1 MIVMLEN
8 ISWSQFILITGAAL
22 AVYYVLLV
30 VVFGKKAGKGNSSAG
45 QLPVLSTRK
54 RVWQPQDTEE
64 PAAVP
69 LPVDESVQTSKQVIS
84 AEEELFDLL
93 ETLADEIQEMVSQSD
108 RNDWHTLRPQ
118 LQQLVASYP
127 ALHNEPYRKAII
139 THTEKCVKDY
149 LDMELP
155 ADTLTG
161 VWR

>member
-1 MIVMLEN
+1 MLEN
-8 ISWSQFILITGAAL
+8 ISWSQFILFTGAAL

-54 RVWQPQDTEE
+54 RVWQPLDNPE
-64 PAAVP
+64 PAAEP
-69 LPVDESVQTSKQVIS
+69 LPVEQPTVQTKQVIS
-84 AEEELFDLL
+84 AEDELFDLL
-93 ETLADEIQEMVSQSD
+93 EQLADEIQDKVSQAN
-108 RNDWHTLRPQ
+108 RNDWHALRPQ

-127 ALHNEPYRKAII
+127 ALHGEPYRKAII

-155 ADTLTG
+155 ADTLTA
-161 VWR
+161 VWQQD